1 MATGLLETG
10 PKLDWTRDNKI
21 FDRYQIW
28 KEKVELIFSSALEES
43 SSKQKVSYLRYWMGE
58 QGIPLVKKWTALG
71 KLDFSSA
78 EEDALSSGYI
88 LQNYWNL
95 LEAEFKPKGNKLLSV
110 IELWT
115 RSKQGSKTLNEWLT
129 YVYNLVESCDY
140 GDSNERI
147 IRDVLIIGCNSDKAK
162 DKIVRQGEKI
172 KLQDVIEILQLE
184 DSTRQTLTEMTSTT
198 QKIHYASYEKKKGT
212 GKKQKFQSN
221 SNSSSSS
228 SSGQKQDSTGSQK
241 LCYRCSKNY
250 TKGHEKV
257 CKALNAK
264 CNACGVEGH
273 FEIACKKSGNFPKKS
288 SSKFQKPGSTGRMN
302 IASAV
307 EEPALQAD
315 FFDEK
320 GILKEYKPKSM
331 YVLSGTSDD
340 KPIMIEFGCGLT
352 PLSFDR
358 KLTLQADTGADMNAI
373 NKKTFDE
380 LFPDVEL
387 EESTHILQNFDKR
400 LIKPIGSFRC
410 FLRWKGHKYRVK
422 FEVMGIETPNL
433 LSRETTFLMGILKK
447 CLSVEKTQNEPS
459 NQISSPPVSGH
470 SVPPTEA
477 APVPLTEGASCH
489 SVPPTEA
496 APVPLTEGVSCHS
509 VPLTETAPLTSTEV
523 ERSQMNCASISD
535 TAETPDSSSVR
546 VVGSNNHSLSITDL
560 PLTQEKVETTYADV
574 FQGLGKFPGE
584 PYKLRLKPDAVPAK
598 HRPRRVPVHL
608 QDAFHEEIERLVKID
623 VLEKVTEPTEWVN
636 SFVIV
641 EKVIDSSNAHS
652 PNHVIKKSIRLCIDP
667 KDLNEAL
674 EREPYYSRSIDE
686 LISMFAGAKV
696 FTIVDMD
703 KGYWQVVL
711 HPESRKLTCM
721 AFDIG
726 RYQFK
731 RLPMGSKVASDI
743 FQRMLDSV
751 YIGLPG
757 VTGIADDMVIFGRN
771 EEEHDR
777 NLILFLETTR
787 KNGLVLNKK
796 KLQFKKEEVSFF
808 GHRWNS
814 TGISPDPKKTESILK
829 MQFPPDK
836 ETMHSFLG
844 LVNFLNRYTPKL
856 AELCSPLRKLIL
868 KDSHYSPGD
877 PEHAAFDAIKAEFKK
892 KIILPYFDRN
902 KETILQTDASKK
914 GFGAV
919 ILQEE
924 QPIYYAS
931 RALTSAEKNYQ
942 NLEREAQAAVWG
954 MEKFHYF
961 LYGRKFI
968 LQTDQK
974 PLVSIFRKHMIDVS
988 PRIQR
993 ITIRAWQ
1000 YDFVPQHIPGRINVI
1015 ADSLSRV
1022 TPLEFQDSNAEKDI
1036 LAVNFLQYSS
1046 IEERE
1051 RDEMLQETSKDKELQ
1066 SLKHYISTGW
1076 PSKRSQIPVSLHP
1089 YWNYRDELT
1098 VESGILMKNSKV
1110 LIPETLKQKYLRQIH
1125 QGHQGIEACRSRA
1138 REFVFWVN
1146 INSDLKEMV
1155 EKCDICQSQ
1164 QNSTAS
1170 VQKYVSEVPP
1180 HPWHTLGSDL
1190 FYFQRIDFLV
1200 VVDYFSKYLIVR
1212 KIPNS
1217 TSSAVIKEL
1226 GMIFSEFGNPLVF
1239 RSDNGPCYSSQE
1251 FKFFMQNWLVEHRTS
1266 SPHYPQSNGLAES
1279 MVKVSKNL
1287 IEKAIKQ
1294 DLPWNKLLLDYRCTP
1309 ISSEIPSPAEILFGR
1324 KFRSSISI
1332 LPSQVLNDRIS
1343 KQRELIAKKEGKF
1356 YASTQDFQD
1365 RIKALPFEAGQ
1376 NVWLQDSDSRKFEEA
1391 VIREK
1396 CREPNSYMVEI
1407 PATGQ
1412 CFRRNS
1418 NFIKPRQSDK
1428 NSVST
1433 DPLPTT
1439 GLPEIP
1445 QEPPVLQQPSSPAT
1459 STVDAIP
1466 TVPPSKQNGNSILE
1480 LQELQDIPEYPE
1492 ETIKEF
1498 HPQGS
1503 DSKSDI
1509 SCTDILISER
1519 EMLRYDTIGRIELIP
1534 PIVLSS
1540 DNTKYKNIIQLFL
1553 QLFDELS
1560 VYRDCH

>member
-140 GDSNERI
+140 GDSSERI

-221 SNSSSSS
+221 SSSSS

-250 TKGHEKV
+250 SKGHEKV
-257 CKALNAK
+257 CKALNAR

-288 SSKFQKPGSTGRMN
+288 TSKFQKPGSTERMN

-373 NKKTFDE
+373 NKKTFIE

-447 CLSVEKTQNEPS
+447 CLSVEKTQNEPN
-459 NQISSPPVSGH
+459 NQISSLSVPGH
-470 SVPPTEA
+470 SVPSTEA
-477 APVPLTEGASCH
+477 APVPLTEA
-489 SVPPTEA
+489 T
-496 APVPLTEGVSCHS
+496 PLTSTEGVSCHS
-509 VPLTETAPLTSTEV
+509 VPLTETAPLTSTE

-535 TAETPDSSSVR
+535 TAKTPGSSSVR
-546 VVGSNNHSLSITDL
+546 VVGSNNHSLSITEL
-560 PLTQEKVETTYADV
+560 PLTQEKIETTYADV

-608 QDAFHEEIERLVKID
+608 QDAFHEEVERLVKID

-652 PNHVIKKSIRLCIDP
+652 PNHSIKKSIRLCIDP

-1051 RDEMLQETSKDKELQ
+1051 RDEMLQETNKDEELQ

-1076 PSKRSQIPVSLHP
+1076 PAKRSQIPMFLHP
-1089 YWNYRDELT
+1089 YWNFRDELT

-1110 LIPETLKQKYLRQIH
+1110 LIPESLKQKYLKQIH

-1164 QNSTAS
+1164 QNSTTS

-1212 KIPNS
+1212 KLPSS

-1287 IEKAIKQ
+1287 IEKSIKQ
-1294 DLPWNKLLLDYRCTP
+1294 DLPWNRLLLDYRCTP

-1343 KQRELIAKKEGKF
+1343 KQREPIAKKEGKF

-1365 RIKALPFEAGQ
+1365 RIKTLPFEAGQ
-1376 NVWLQDSDSRKFEEA
+1376 NVWLQNSDSRKFEEA
-1391 VIREK
+1391 VVREK

-1418 NFIKPRQSDK
+1418 NFIKPRQTDK

-1445 QEPPVLQQPSSPAT
+1445 QEPQYSSSQVVKLPVQWMPFPQYPLRSRM
-1459 STVDAIP
+1459 I
-1466 TVPPSKQNGNSILE
+1466 IL
-1480 LQELQDIPEYPE
+1480 LQELLDNHGHPE
-1492 ETIKEF
+1492 EAPKNSTPKAWTTRVTF
-1498 HPQGS
+1498 RVQTFSFQKGRCCDMS
-1503 DSKSDI
+1503 QN
-1509 SCTDILISER
+1509 
-1519 EMLRYDTIGRIELIP
+1519 DTIGKIELNP
-1534 PIVLSS
+1534 LSS
-1540 DNTKYKNIIQLFL
+1540 CQMIILIARMTFNCFSSCL
-1553 QLFDELS
+1553 MS
-1560 VYRDCH
+1560 

>member
-198 QKIHYASYEKKKGT
+198 QKIHYASYEKKKST

-288 SSKFQKPGSTGRMN
+288 TSKFQKPGSTGRMN

-331 YVLSGTSDD
+331 YVLLSTSDD

-422 FEVMGIETPNL
+422 FEVMGIGTPNL

-447 CLSVEKTQNEPS
+447 CLSVEKTQDEPS
-459 NQISSPPVSGH
+459 NQISSLPVSGH
-470 SVPPTEA
+470 SVPSTEA

-489 SVPPTEA
+489 SVPSTEA
-496 APVPLTEGVSCHS
+496 APVPLTEAAPLTSTEGVSCHS
-509 VPLTETAPLTSTEV
+509 VPLTETAPLTSTE

-535 TAETPDSSSVR
+535 TAKTPGSSSVR
-546 VVGSNNHSLSITDL
+546 VAGSNNHSLSITDL

-1000 YDFVPQHIPGRINVI
+1000 YDFEPQHIPGRINVI

-1089 YWNYRDELT
+1089 YWNFRDELT
-1098 VESGILMKNSKV
+1098 VE
-1110 LIPETLKQKYLRQIH
+1110 
-1125 QGHQGIEACRSRA
+1125 
-1138 REFVFWVN
+1138 
-1146 INSDLKEMV
+1146 
-1155 EKCDICQSQ
+1155 
-1164 QNSTAS
+1164 
-1170 VQKYVSEVPP
+1170 
-1180 HPWHTLGSDL
+1180 
-1190 FYFQRIDFLV
+1190 
-1200 VVDYFSKYLIVR
+1200 
-1212 KIPNS
+1212 
-1217 TSSAVIKEL
+1217 SAVIKEL

-1391 VIREK
+1391 VIRER

-1466 TVPPSKQNGNSILE
+1466 TVPPSKQNGNSIPRTPRTPRQPRTSRRSNKGIQPPRLG
-1480 LQELQDIPEYPE
+1480 LQE
-1492 ETIKEF
+1492 
-1498 HPQGS
+1498 
-1503 DSKSDI
+1503 
-1509 SCTDILISER
+1509 
-1519 EMLRYDTIGRIELIP
+1519 
-1534 PIVLSS
+1534 
-1540 DNTKYKNIIQLFL
+1540 
-1553 QLFDELS
+1553 
-1560 VYRDCH
+1560 

>member
-71 KLDFSSA
+71 KLDFSSS
-78 EEDALSSGYI
+78 EENDLSSGYI

-140 GDSNERI
+140 GDSSERI

-172 KLQDVIEILQLE
+172 KLQDVLEILQLE
-184 DSTRQTLTEMTSTT
+184 DSTRQTLTEMTSNT
-198 QKIHYASYEKKKGT
+198 QKIHYASYEKKKGI

-221 SNSSSSS
+221 PNSSSSS
-228 SSGQKQDSTGSQK
+228 SSGQKQDSTNSQK

-358 KLTLQADTGADMNAI
+358 KLILQADTGADMNAI
-373 NKKTFDE
+373 NKKTFNE
-380 LFPDVEL
+380 VFPDVEL
-387 EESTHILQNFDKR
+387 EESTQILQNFDKR

-447 CLSVEKTQNEPS
+447 CLSVETAS
-459 NQISSPPVSGH
+459 NKPNDQISSLSVSGH
-470 SVPPTEA
+470 SVPSTKAAPDAPETSTEAGPLTPAEA
-477 APVPLTEGASCH
+477 APVPFTEDVSCH
-489 SVPPTEA
+489 SVPPMEA
-496 APVPLTEGVSCHS
+496 TPVPSTEGVFCHS
-509 VPLTETAPLTSTEV
+509 VPLTEDTAPLTSTD
-523 ERSQMNCASISD
+523 RSQMNCASIPN
-535 TAETPDSSSVR
+535 TAETSDSSSVR

-608 QDAFHEEIERLVKID
+608 QNAFHEEVERLVKID

-731 RLPMGSKVASDI
+731 RLP
-743 FQRMLDSV
+743 SV
-751 YIGLPG
+751 
-757 VTGIADDMVIFGRN
+757 
-771 EEEHDR
+771 
-777 NLILFLETTR
+777 
-787 KNGLVLNKK
+787 
-796 KLQFKKEEVSFF
+796 
-808 GHRWNS
+808 
-814 TGISPDPKKTESILK
+814 
-829 MQFPPDK
+829 
-836 ETMHSFLG
+836 
-844 LVNFLNRYTPKL
+844 
-856 AELCSPLRKLIL
+856 
-868 KDSHYSPGD
+868 
-877 PEHAAFDAIKAEFKK
+877 
-892 KIILPYFDRN
+892 
-902 KETILQTDASKK
+902 
-914 GFGAV
+914 
-919 ILQEE
+919 
-924 QPIYYAS
+924 
-931 RALTSAEKNYQ
+931 
-942 NLEREAQAAVWG
+942 
-954 MEKFHYF
+954 
-961 LYGRKFI
+961 
-968 LQTDQK
+968 QTDQK

-1000 YDFVPQHIPGRINVI
+1000 YDFIPQHIPGRINVI

-1022 TPLEFQDSNAEKDI
+1022 TPLEFQDSNPEKDI

-1076 PSKRSQIPVSLHP
+1076 PAKRSQIPMSLHP
-1089 YWNYRDELT
+1089 YWNFRDELT

-1110 LIPETLKQKYLRQIH
+1110 LIPETLKQKYLKQIH

-1164 QNSTAS
+1164 QNSTTS

-1212 KIPNS
+1212 KIPSS

-1287 IEKAIKQ
+1287 IEKALKQ
-1294 DLPWNKLLLDYRCTP
+1294 DLPWNRLLLDYRCTP
-1309 ISSEIPSPAEILFGR
+1309 ISGEIPSPAEILFGR

-1343 KQRELIAKKEGKF
+1343 RQRELIAKKEGKF

-1376 NVWLQDSDSRKFEEA
+1376 NVWLQNSDSRKFEEA

-1396 CREPNSYMVEI
+1396 CREPNSYMVQI

-1418 NFIKPRQSDK
+1418 NFIKPRQTDK

-1433 DPLPTT
+1433 DPQPTT
-1439 GLPEIP
+1439 DLPEIP
-1445 QEPPVLQQPSSPAT
+1445 QEPPVFQQPSSQAT
-1459 STVDAIP
+1459 NTVDAIP
-1466 TVPPSKQNGNSILE
+1466 TVPPSKQNENSTPRTPRQPRTSRRSTKGIPPARLG
-1480 LQELQDIPEYPE
+1480 LQE
-1492 ETIKEF
+1492 
-1498 HPQGS
+1498 
-1503 DSKSDI
+1503 
-1509 SCTDILISER
+1509 
-1519 EMLRYDTIGRIELIP
+1519 
-1534 PIVLSS
+1534 
-1540 DNTKYKNIIQLFL
+1540 
-1553 QLFDELS
+1553 
-1560 VYRDCH
+1560 

>member
-140 GDSNERI
+140 GDSSERI

-221 SNSSSSS
+221 FNSSSSS

-447 CLSVEKTQNEPS
+447 CLSVEKTQN

-489 SVPPTEA
+489 SVPSTEA
-496 APVPLTEGVSCHS
+496 APVPLTETTPLTSTEGVSCHS
-509 VPLTETAPLTSTEV
+509 VPLTETAPLTSTE

-535 TAETPDSSSVR
+535 MAETPDSSSVR

-574 FQGLGKFPGE
+574 F
-584 PYKLRLKPDAVPAK
+584 
-598 HRPRRVPVHL
+598 H
-608 QDAFHEEIERLVKID
+608 
-623 VLEKVTEPTEWVN
+623 
-636 SFVIV
+636 
-641 EKVIDSSNAHS
+641 
-652 PNHVIKKSIRLCIDP
+652 
-667 KDLNEAL
+667 
-674 EREPYYSRSIDE
+674 
-686 LISMFAGAKV
+686 
-696 FTIVDMD
+696 
-703 KGYWQVVL
+703 
-711 HPESRKLTCM
+711 
-721 AFDIG
+721 
-726 RYQFK
+726 
-731 RLPMGSKVASDI
+731 I

-1051 RDEMLQETSKDKELQ
+1051 RDEVLQETSKDKELQ

-1110 LIPETLKQKYLRQIH
+1110 LIPETLRQKYLKQIH

-1138 REFVFWVN
+1138 REFIFWVN

-1212 KIPNS
+1212 KIPSS

-1356 YASTQDFQD
+1356 YVSTQDFQD

-1376 NVWLQDSDSRKFEEA
+1376 NVWLQNSDSRKFEEA

-1418 NFIKPRQSDK
+1418 NFIKPRQTDK

-1459 STVDAIP
+1459 RTMDAIP
-1466 TVPPSKQNGNSILE
+1466 TVPPSKQNGNSTPRTPRHPRVSRRSNKGIPPPRLG
-1480 LQELQDIPEYPE
+1480 LQE
-1492 ETIKEF
+1492 
-1498 HPQGS
+1498 
-1503 DSKSDI
+1503 
-1509 SCTDILISER
+1509 
-1519 EMLRYDTIGRIELIP
+1519 
-1534 PIVLSS
+1534 
-1540 DNTKYKNIIQLFL
+1540 
-1553 QLFDELS
+1553 
-1560 VYRDCH
+1560 

>member
-58 QGIPLVKKWTALG
+58 QGIPLVKKWAALC

-78 EEDALSSGYI
+78 EEDALLSGYI

-140 GDSNERI
+140 GDSSERI
-147 IRDVLIIGCNSDKAK
+147 IRDVSIIGCNSDKAK

-358 KLTLQADTGADMNAI
+358 KLTLQADTGADMNAF
-373 NKKTFDE
+373 NKKTFIE

-410 FLRWKGHKYRVK
+410 FLRWKSHKYRVK

-433 LSRETTFLMGILKK
+433 LYRETTFLMGILKK

-459 NQISSPPVSGH
+459 NQISSLPVPLTEGASCH
-470 SVPPTEA
+470 SVLPTEA

-489 SVPPTEA
+489 SVP
-496 APVPLTEGVSCHS
+496 
-509 VPLTETAPLTSTEV
+509 LTETAPLMPTD
-523 ERSQMNCASISD
+523 RSQMNCASISD
-535 TAETPDSSSVR
+535 TADSPDSSSVR

-696 FTIVDMD
+696 FTIV
-703 KGYWQVVL
+703 
-711 HPESRKLTCM
+711 P
-721 AFDIG
+721 
-726 RYQFK
+726 
-731 RLPMGSKVASDI
+731 AS
-743 FQRMLDSV
+743 L
-751 YIGLPG
+751 
-757 VTGIADDMVIFGRN
+757 
-771 EEEHDR
+771 
-777 NLILFLETTR
+777 
-787 KNGLVLNKK
+787 
-796 KLQFKKEEVSFF
+796 
-808 GHRWNS
+808 
-814 TGISPDPKKTESILK
+814 
-829 MQFPPDK
+829 
-836 ETMHSFLG
+836 
-844 LVNFLNRYTPKL
+844 
-856 AELCSPLRKLIL
+856 
-868 KDSHYSPGD
+868 
-877 PEHAAFDAIKAEFKK
+877 
-892 KIILPYFDRN
+892 
-902 KETILQTDASKK
+902 
-914 GFGAV
+914 
-919 ILQEE
+919 
-924 QPIYYAS
+924 
-931 RALTSAEKNYQ
+931 
-942 NLEREAQAAVWG
+942 
-954 MEKFHYF
+954 
-961 LYGRKFI
+961 
-968 LQTDQK
+968 
-974 PLVSIFRKHMIDVS
+974 
-988 PRIQR
+988 
-993 ITIRAWQ
+993 
-1000 YDFVPQHIPGRINVI
+1000 
-1015 ADSLSRV
+1015 
-1022 TPLEFQDSNAEKDI
+1022 LEF
-1036 LAVNFLQYSS
+1036 
-1046 IEERE
+1046 
-1051 RDEMLQETSKDKELQ
+1051 
-1066 SLKHYISTGW
+1066 
-1076 PSKRSQIPVSLHP
+1076 
-1089 YWNYRDELT
+1089 
-1098 VESGILMKNSKV
+1098 
-1110 LIPETLKQKYLRQIH
+1110 
-1125 QGHQGIEACRSRA
+1125 
-1138 REFVFWVN
+1138 
-1146 INSDLKEMV
+1146 
-1155 EKCDICQSQ
+1155 
-1164 QNSTAS
+1164 
-1170 VQKYVSEVPP
+1170 
-1180 HPWHTLGSDL
+1180 
-1190 FYFQRIDFLV
+1190 
-1200 VVDYFSKYLIVR
+1200 
-1212 KIPNS
+1212 
-1217 TSSAVIKEL
+1217 
-1226 GMIFSEFGNPLVF
+1226 
-1239 RSDNGPCYSSQE
+1239 
-1251 FKFFMQNWLVEHRTS
+1251 
-1266 SPHYPQSNGLAES
+1266 
-1279 MVKVSKNL
+1279 
-1287 IEKAIKQ
+1287 
-1294 DLPWNKLLLDYRCTP
+1294 
-1309 ISSEIPSPAEILFGR
+1309 
-1324 KFRSSISI
+1324 
-1332 LPSQVLNDRIS
+1332 
-1343 KQRELIAKKEGKF
+1343 
-1356 YASTQDFQD
+1356 
-1365 RIKALPFEAGQ
+1365 
-1376 NVWLQDSDSRKFEEA
+1376 
-1391 VIREK
+1391 
-1396 CREPNSYMVEI
+1396 
-1407 PATGQ
+1407 
-1412 CFRRNS
+1412 
-1418 NFIKPRQSDK
+1418 
-1428 NSVST
+1428 
-1433 DPLPTT
+1433 
-1439 GLPEIP
+1439 
-1445 QEPPVLQQPSSPAT
+1445 
-1459 STVDAIP
+1459 
-1466 TVPPSKQNGNSILE
+1466 
-1480 LQELQDIPEYPE
+1480 
-1492 ETIKEF
+1492 
-1498 HPQGS
+1498 
-1503 DSKSDI
+1503 
-1509 SCTDILISER
+1509 
-1519 EMLRYDTIGRIELIP
+1519 
-1534 PIVLSS
+1534 
-1540 DNTKYKNIIQLFL
+1540 
-1553 QLFDELS
+1553 
-1560 VYRDCH
+1560 